1 MKTIEEE
8 LGKVSLTCNG
18 QWNDRPYDR
27 LCIVHDGFY
36 ASYISRK
43 AVPAGIPLSNEEY
56 WQPIAKL
63 KEDLVIDYE
72 VFKKEILELISV
84 VQRGLKAARMVV
96 STMEDRDAL
105 KWEQIGVGCEVY
117 VIETKKS
124 YILDEITPVSNAK
137 KWHLEA
143 DSEIGSK
150 FVEAFSGMFPRAI
163 AERAVADEF
172 GINIQDNY
180 LRRNVVVNYMA
191 QVLKQYFVD
200 NTVQILDGQIT
211 PDMLSET
218 VKQMF
223 TASQITN
230 AADEEDLTV
239 VDNLLKFADK
249 DYNVNNYS
257 GKARKYLR
265 KNMISGVNTLTQ
277 DMINEPNTIYILQY
291 DYCLAGET
299 ITLPDNSIILWRGG
313 RLYDGAVKLNQ
324 CRLLSN
330 YRQED
335 MFDKESISL
344 DGDWAKG
351 QILYHPFD
359 LGEDNKQVEITGW
372 GGTYTNDFYWFWDG
386 EKWVSMGFDLSVYLT
401 RAEFEAFLEKLRE
414 EMEQFYAWLLE
425 ELRKINARLDE
436 HDRKITSIE
445 GDIANINSNI
455 DNLTNEMNNKFED
468 INNIINDLSSSVGDS
483 ISNLESYINNKIE
496 DILNNINSSGDTIS
510 NEYKQYFESNY
521 VSMFKNKI
529 RAGTNITFV
538 ENSDGTI
545 TINASGGGGGGG
557 GLTEQEVRDIIN
569 SMLNDYYTKQEIN
582 DIVAGL
588 GGGGS
593 GTMDGHNVMS
603 TTQLGEARTGK
614 YLVMNKFA
622 DSEAKPSK
630 LDVDFNTLYTDIKNK
645 LITDGFGQG
654 GGTGSGG
661 GLDASTV
668 QSWIA
673 AVMPIGSIMLW
684 DTSTPPAGW
693 EVYTAAQGRFVIGH
707 IAGGINV
714 YNNAK
719 QGNLNWQNVLR
730 NVGDTYDPATP
741 GANINAYA
749 FYIGGTDVPL
759 HQHAVAVG
767 KSKSGDNNHNVVTP
781 GNWRSVAVDLDGDVK
796 NGYPYGTNRN
806 NARDYGI
813 SSRSNWYMTGPN
825 INHNGEQIWT
835 TLDASNW
842 TSDYLAI
849 NKIMPTIALHY
860 IKRVSN
866 PW

>member
-18 QWNDRPYDR
+18 QWNDRPYER

-63 KEDLVIDYE
+63 REDLVIDYE
-72 VFKKEILELISV
+72 TFKKEILELIAV
-84 VQRGLKAARMVV
+84 VQRGLKAARIVV

-105 KWEQIGVGCEVY
+105 TWEQIGVGCEVY

-150 FVEAFSGMFPRAI
+150 FVESFSGMFPRAI

-180 LRRNVVVNYMA
+180 LRRNVIVNYMV
-191 QVLKQYFVD
+191 QVLKQYFED
-200 NTVQILDGQIT
+200 NAVQILDGQIT
-211 PDMLSET
+211 PNMLSDT

-223 TASQITN
+223 AASQITN

-249 DYNVNNYS
+249 DYNVNDYS

-265 KNMISGVNTLTQ
+265 KNMISGVNTLAQ

-291 DYCLAGET
+291 DYCLAGQT
-299 ITLPDNSIILWRGG
+299 IELPDNSIILWRGG
-313 RLYDGAVKLNQ
+313 RLYDGAVKLNK

-335 MFDKESISL
+335 MFDKETISL

-351 QILYHPFD
+351 QILYHPLD

-372 GGTYTNDFYWFWDG
+372 GGSYTNDFYWFWDG
-386 EKWVSMGFDLSVYLT
+386 EKWVSIGFDLSVYLT

-414 EMEQFYAWLLE
+414 EMERFYAWLLE
-425 ELRKINARLDE
+425 KLREINEHLELHDQQISNLQQEVYDINTRINGLISEYNAKFTDIYNKIGDLNS
-436 HDRKITSIE
+436 SIE
-445 GDIANINSNI
+445 GDI
-455 DNLTNEMNNKFED
+455 
-468 INNIINDLSSSVGDS
+468 
-483 ISNLESYINNKIE
+483 SNLEQYINNRIE
-496 DILNNINSSGDTIS
+496 EILNQIDQSGGSIS

-529 RAGTNITFV
+529 KPGTNITFV
-538 ENSDGTI
+538 ENTDGTI
-545 TINASGGGGGGG
+545 TINAAGGGSGGG
-557 GLTEQEVRDIIN
+557 GLTEQEVRNIVN
-569 SMLNDYYTKQEIN
+569 SMLNNYYTKSEIN
-582 DIVAGL
+582 DIVADL

-593 GTMDGHNVMS
+593 GEMSGHNVMS
-603 TTQLGEARTGK
+603 TVQLGEARTGK
-614 YLVMNKFA
+614 YLTMNKFTE
-622 DSEAKPSK
+622 SEAKPSR
-630 LDVDFNTLYTDIKNK
+630 LDVDFNSIYADIKNK
-645 LITDGFGQG
+645 LIADGFGQDG
-654 GGTGSGG
+654 GSGSSG
-661 GLDASTV
+661 VAAETI
-668 QSWIA
+668 QNWIA
-673 AVMPIGSIMLW
+673 SVMPIGSIMLW
-684 DTSTPPAGW
+684 SSSTPPAGW
-693 EVYTAAQGRFVIGH
+693 EIYTAAQGRFVMGYIP
-707 IAGGINV
+707 GGINV
-714 YNNAK
+714 YNNVK
-719 QGNLNWQNVLR
+719 QPNLDWKNVLK
-730 NVGDTYDPATP
+730 NVGEIYDPATA
-741 GANINAYA
+741 GQNVSAYGFSLSGEDIPA
-749 FYIGGTDVPL
+749 
-759 HQHAVAVG
+759 HQHAMAVG
-767 KSKSGDNNHNVVTP
+767 RGKCGDNNHNVVTP
-781 GNWRSVAVDLDGDVK
+781 SNWRGINGTNLQDGFK
-796 NGYPYGTNRN
+796 NTYAYGTVQN
-806 NARDYGI
+806 NAQDLNITKTNNY
-813 SSRSNWYMTGPN
+813 YMSGPN
-825 INHNGEQIWT
+825 IKNIGTKVWATVQT
-835 TLDASNW
+835 NW
-842 TSDYLAI
+842 TSDYIAI
-849 NKIMPTIALHY
+849 NKMLPTVALHY